1 MNAVSSTSNGSTA
14 SPRKT
19 LQPLFIRVAHWLNVP
34 LLVIMAGSGL
44 QILVA
49 YPFMGPRGS
58 TFDWYPLQ
66 GFAPPDWTRIG
77 SWLAGGRAVHFAFG
91 WFFAVNGIAYLTYL
105 LASGEWRA
113 RMFIP
118 RRDFAN
124 AIGTALHYLR
134 LKPAPNP
141 AGLYNGL
148 QRFAYTSAL
157 VLGVIATLSG
167 LAIWEPT
174 QLSWLTASFGGYDF
188 ARVVHFLSLVALA
201 VFTVAHVL
209 LVLLHPKT
217 IVDMTLGGRRDAA
230 VDQ

>member
-1 MNAVSSTSNGSTA
+1 MNAVASTSNESATP
-14 SPRKT
+14 SRRT
-19 LQPLFIRVAHWLNVP
+19 WQPLLIRVTHWLNIP
-34 LLVIMAGSGL
+34 LLIIMAGSGL

-49 YPFMGPRGS
+49 YPLMGPRGA
-58 TFDWYPLQ
+58 TFGWYPLQ
-66 GFAPPDWTRIG
+66 GFVPPEWMRIG

-91 WFFAVNGIAYLTYL
+91 WFFVVNGLAYLVYQI
-105 LASGEWRA
+105 ASGEWRA
-113 RMFIP
+113 RMFLP

-134 LKPAPNP
+134 LKPAPRA

-148 QRFAYTSAL
+148 QRLAYTSAL

-174 QLSWLTASFGGYDF
+174 QLSWLTTSFGGYDF
-188 ARVVHFLSLVALA
+188 ARVVHFVSLVALA
-201 VFTVAHVL
+201 AFTVAHVV
-209 LVLLHPKT
+209 LVLLHPRT
-217 IVDMTLGGRRDAA
+217 IVDMTVGGPRDGA